1 MSYDACI
8 ERLLY
13 LCQPADLKI
22 FKKRINMNLPKIKNN
37 MIAVVLVLFITVLG
51 VVENTAALMLKMSL
65 EELTFG
71 ADAIIVGQ
79 VLHRKSHWNRDKT
92 DIFTKIV
99 ISPEERLKGNAN
111 SGKIVISVPGGK
123 IGETTVE
130 VTDVPDFSVGEKVVI
145 FVSPLTDKQVTEDGL
160 ENTGDDAP
168 WFRIH
173 GGFQGKFTVQDGK
186 VGNLPLIKFKE
197 RVAKALAGETSAYP
211 ESDNMLNSVSASSV
225 QTISAITPASA
236 SAGTGTLITIS
247 GSNLGTSPGTPYF
260 YYKSNE
266 YFGCSSCVSSWS
278 VSDVVV
284 NVPVFKASNGYS
296 ASAGSG
302 PVYLTSPAGDKSNS
316 FPFSVTFSYG
326 GIKWTGA
333 SPVVEFKVNPDGD
346 DAVLKAVQDAA
357 NTWNAVPNKRF
368 SFNFAGTTPAVRT
381 ATNQINEII
390 WADLQYG
397 VIGQTSIRSYRDV
410 ITECDIAFNTKFKWS
425 TDASTP
431 NDAMDVH
438 TIALHEMGHWLNLR
452 DLYGNV
458 PGYPSDIDKIMYGYG
473 GNGTQKRNLTLY
485 DSMGMRY
492 IYSGANTCAASLSL
506 TDSANRLFVPIVN
519 TNPCLWLDF
528 QYDPDSTMNPMFR
541 LINSGETETLSN
553 YSTCQPS
560 ILSLID
566 SNYIL
571 QIPELIF
578 DGISYR
584 VDLTYVPTTD
594 GLIWF
599 MLSGAW
605 TN

>member
-1 MSYDACI
+1 M
-8 ERLLY
+8 
-13 LCQPADLKI
+13 K
-22 FKKRINMNLPKIKNN
+22 LPKINTN
-37 MIAVVLVLFITVLG
+37 MIAAVLVLFITVLG
-51 VVENTAALMLKMSL
+51 VAENTAALMLKMSL
-65 EELTFG
+65 EELTLG
-71 ADAIIVGQ
+71 ADTIIVGQ
-79 VLHRKSHWNRDKT
+79 VLHRKSHWNKDKT
-92 DIFTKIV
+92 DIFTQTV
-99 ISPEERLKGNAN
+99 ISAKESLKGIAN
-111 SGKIVISVPGGK
+111 SGKIVISVPGGT
-123 IGETTVE
+123 IGDTTVE

-145 FVSPLTDKQVTEDGL
+145 FINPLTNQQATEEGL
-160 ENTGDDAP
+160 EIAGDDAP

-173 GGFQGKFTVQDGK
+173 GGFQGKLIIQDDK
-186 VGNLPLIKFKE
+186 VGNLPLIIFKE
-197 RVAKALAGETSAYP
+197 RIAKALAGGTSKDP
-211 ESDNMLNSVSASSV
+211 ESDNILNSIFDSSI

-247 GSNLGTSPGTPYF
+247 GSNLGISLGTPYF
-260 YYKSNE
+260 YYKNYE
-266 YFGCSSCVSSWS
+266 YYGCSSCVSSWS
-278 VSDVVV
+278 DSDVVV

-326 GIKWTGA
+326 GIKWTGD
-333 SPVVEFKVNPDGD
+333 SPDVEFKVNPDGN
-346 DAVLKAVQDAA
+346 DAVLKAVHDAA

-368 SFNFAGTTPAVRT
+368 TFNFAGTTPAVKI

-397 VIGQTSIRSYRDV
+397 VIGQTSIRSSRGV

-425 TDASTP
+425 TDAATP

-458 PGYPSDIDKIMYGYG
+458 PGYPSDTDKIMYGYG
-473 GNGTQKRNLTLY
+473 GNGTQKRNPTLY
-485 DSMGMRY
+485 DDMGMRY
-492 IYSGANTCAASLSL
+492 IYPGANTCAASLSQ
-506 TDSANRLFVPIVN
+506 TVSANRLFVPIVN

-528 QYDPDSTMNPMFR
+528 QYEPDATMNPMFR
-541 LINSGETETLSN
+541 LINYGQTETLSN
-553 YSTCQPS
+553 YSTCQLS
-560 ILSLID
+560 TLSLID

-578 DGISYR
+578 DDISYR

-599 MLSGAW
+599 MLSGVWA
-605 TN
+605 N